1 MRKKSDKELGVVLP
15 ESMVD
20 TIANKKLT
28 DEQVGKIVRAVIWNS
43 MECHGDIVCETLV
56 ATLVGTYRGA
66 NAARIK
72 RIKASR
78 ESKKEYEKKRR
89 EKANIVEDAIL
100 KTVKENMEFHGIVGK
115 VRLGNSN
122 IPPIIPLAGDEKS
135 SSANADVH
143 AQTGK
148 RTTGQTKAEKT
159 KQHQK
164 GALDA
169 DNGTAR
175 PKAGSSRPTE
185 RKLARSGD
193 IRERPEPTSKKT
205 GGGRCRWMD
214 AEGFC
219 TNEKMQGGGFKCI
232 GCENREPIG
241 ADGSPGTARPTTQ
254 TARGLWD
261 GAAVVVKAAEA
272 MMARHPN
279 SKSGKRAVERAIV
292 AAIADDNDGDRVAP
306 ETVDAI
312 EKAHAAW
319 CATDGWAADKGQF
332 VQALAAWI
340 RNGGWRKL
348 PPQKKKPA
356 PVKGDEISFDASL

>member
-148 RTTGQTKAEKT
+148 ATTRPTTGGPSTGGRRTGTT

-175 PKAGSSRPTE
+175 PKAGSARPTA
-185 RKLARSGD
+185 RKLGRSGD
-193 IRERPEPTSKKT
+193 IRERPETSSKKT
-205 GGGRCRWMD
+205 GG
-214 AEGFC
+214 A
-219 TNEKMQGGGFKCI
+219 N
-232 GCENREPIG
+232 
-241 ADGSPGTARPTTQ
+241 
-254 TARGLWD
+254 LWE

-279 SKSGKRAVERAIV
+279 AKSGKRAVERAIV
-292 AAIADDNDGDRVAP
+292 AAIADDTGDRLPP

-312 EKAHAAW
+312 RSAHEAW
-319 CATDGWAADKGQF
+319 CATDGWAEDKGQF

-356 PVKGDEISFDASL
+356 PQRRGDEINFDASL

>member
-135 SSANADVH
+135 SSAKTEVH
-143 AQTGK
+143 AHTGK
-148 RTTGQTKAEKT
+148 ATTGPTTGGPSTGGRRTGTT

-175 PKAGSSRPTE
+175 TKAGSARPTA

-193 IRERPEPTSKKT
+193 IRERPETSSKKT
-205 GGGRCRWMD
+205 GG
-214 AEGFC
+214 A
-219 TNEKMQGGGFKCI
+219 N
-232 GCENREPIG
+232 
-241 ADGSPGTARPTTQ
+241 
-254 TARGLWD
+254 LWD
-261 GAAVVVKAAEA
+261 GAAVVVNAAEA

-279 SKSGKRAVERAIV
+279 SKSGKRAVVRAI
-292 AAIADDNDGDRVAP
+292 AATVEEEPGEGP

-312 EKAHAAW
+312 RSAHEAW
-319 CATDGWAADKGQF
+319 CATDGWTEDKGQF

-356 PVKGDEISFDASL
+356 PSKGDEISFDASL

>member
-122 IPPIIPLAGDEKS
+122 IPPIIPLAGDKKS
-135 SSANADVH
+135 SSAKAEGH
-143 AQTGK
+143 APNGSPTT
-148 RTTGQTKAEKT
+148 RPTTGGPSTGGRRAGTT

-175 PKAGSSRPTE
+175 PKAGSARPTA

-193 IRERPEPTSKKT
+193 IRERLEPTSKKT
-205 GGGRCRWMD
+205 G
-214 AEGFC
+214 
-219 TNEKMQGGGFKCI
+219 
-232 GCENREPIG
+232 G
-241 ADGSPGTARPTTQ
+241 ADGSPGTARPTVQ
-254 TARGLWD
+254 KARGLWD
-261 GAAVVVKAAEA
+261 GAAVVVNAAEA

-279 SKSGKRAVERAIV
+279 SKSGKRAVVRAI
-292 AAIADDNDGDRVAP
+292 AATVEEEPGEGP

-312 EKAHAAW
+312 RTAHEAW
-319 CATDGWAADKGQF
+319 CATDGWAEDKGQF

-356 PVKGDEISFDASL
+356 PSKGDEISFDASL

>member
-135 SSANADVH
+135 SSAKTDVH
-143 AQTGK
+143 AHTGK
-148 RTTGQTKAEKT
+148 VTTRPTTGGPSTGGRRTGTT

-175 PKAGSSRPTE
+175 PKAGSARPTA
-185 RKLARSGD
+185 RKLGRSGD
-193 IRERPEPTSKKT
+193 IRERPETTSKKT
-205 GGGRCRWMD
+205 G
-214 AEGFC
+214 A
-219 TNEKMQGGGFKCI
+219 
-232 GCENREPIG
+232 P
-241 ADGSPGTARPTTQ
+241 
-254 TARGLWD
+254 GLWD
-261 GAAVVVKAAEA
+261 GAGVVVKAAEA

-279 SKSGKRAVERAIV
+279 AKSGKRAVVRAI
-292 AAIADDNDGDRVAP
+292 AATVEEEPGEGP

-312 EKAHAAW
+312 RTAHEAW
-319 CATDGWAADKGQF
+319 CATDGWAEDKGQF

-356 PVKGDEISFDASL
+356 PPKGDEISFDASL

>member
-15 ESMVD
+15 EGMVD
-20 TIANKKLT
+20 TINNRDLT
-28 DEQVGKIVRAVIWNS
+28 DAQVGKIIRAITWNS
-43 MECHGDIVCETLV
+43 MEYAQDDIVAKQLTTSLI
-56 ATLVGTYRGA
+56 GTYRTQ
-66 NAARIK
+66 NRIRITRIK
-72 RIKASR
+72 MVRGWKS
-78 ESKKEYEKKRR
+78 EYEKKKR
-89 EKANIVEDAIL
+89 ERAKLAEEKLLQQVDDTMDIHGNSMD
-100 KTVKENMEFHGIVGK
+100 FHGTTIGRK
-115 VRLGNSN
+115 EKNN

-135 SSANADVH
+135 SSAKTDVH

-148 RTTGQTKAEKT
+148 TTTRPTTGGPSTGGRRTGTT

-175 PKAGSSRPTE
+175 TTAGSARPTV

-205 GGGRCRWMD
+205 S
-214 AEGFC
+214 A
-219 TNEKMQGGGFKCI
+219 
-232 GCENREPIG
+232 P
-241 ADGSPGTARPTTQ
+241 
-254 TARGLWD
+254 GLWD
-261 GAAVVVKAAEA
+261 GAAEA

-279 SKSGKRAVERAIV
+279 AKSGKRAVERAIV
-292 AAIADDNDGDRVAP
+292 AAIADDTGDRLPP

-312 EKAHAAW
+312 RSAHEAW
-319 CATDGWAADKGQF
+319 CATEGWAEDKGQF

-356 PVKGDEISFDASL
+356 PQRRGDEINFDASL

>member
-135 SSANADVH
+135 SSAKTDVH
-143 AQTGK
+143 AHTGK
-148 RTTGQTKAEKT
+148 ATTRPTTGGRSTRSPGTGTT

-175 PKAGSSRPTE
+175 TKAGSARPTAQ
-185 RKLARSGD
+185 KLAASGD
-193 IRERPEPTSKKT
+193 IRERPENSSKKT
-205 GGGRCRWMD
+205 GG
-214 AEGFC
+214 A
-219 TNEKMQGGGFKCI
+219 N
-232 GCENREPIG
+232 
-241 ADGSPGTARPTTQ
+241 
-254 TARGLWD
+254 LWD

-279 SKSGKRAVERAIV
+279 SKSGKRAVVRAI
-292 AAIADDNDGDRVAP
+292 AATVEEEPGEGP

-312 EKAHAAW
+312 RSAHEAW
-319 CATDGWAADKGQF
+319 CATDGWAEDKGQF

-356 PVKGDEISFDASL
+356 PSKGDEISFDASL

>member
-135 SSANADVH
+135 SSAKTDVH
-143 AQTGK
+143 AHTGK
-148 RTTGQTKAEKT
+148 ATTGPTTGGPSTGGRRTGTTKR
-159 KQHQK
+159 
-164 GALDA
+164 
-169 DNGTAR
+169 NGTKR
-175 PKAGSSRPTE
+175 NKGDAGTDAAPATRGEQPTASRG
-185 RKLARSGD
+185 AA
-193 IRERPEPTSKKT
+193 TSKKT

-241 ADGSPGTARPTTQ
+241 ADGSPETARPTVQ
-254 TARGLWD
+254 KARGLWD

-279 SKSGKRAVERAIV
+279 AKSGKRAVVRAI
-292 AAIADDNDGDRVAP
+292 AATVEEEPGEGP

-312 EKAHAAW
+312 RTAHEAW
-319 CATDGWAADKGQF
+319 CATDGWAEDKGQF

-356 PVKGDEISFDASL
+356 PPKGDEISFDASL

>member
-135 SSANADVH
+135 SSAKTDVH
-143 AQTGK
+143 AHTGK
-148 RTTGQTKAEKT
+148 ATTRPTTGGPSTGGRRTGTT

-175 PKAGSSRPTE
+175 PKAGSARPTA
-185 RKLARSGD
+185 RKLGRSGD

-205 GGGRCRWMD
+205 G
-214 AEGFC
+214 A
-219 TNEKMQGGGFKCI
+219 
-232 GCENREPIG
+232 P
-241 ADGSPGTARPTTQ
+241 
-254 TARGLWD
+254 GLWD

-279 SKSGKRAVERAIV
+279 AKSGKRAVVRAI
-292 AAIADDNDGDRVAP
+292 AATVEEGPGEGP

-312 EKAHAAW
+312 RSAHEAW
-319 CATDGWAADKGQF
+319 CATDGWAEDKGQF

-356 PVKGDEISFDASL
+356 PPKGDEISFDASL

>member
-56 ATLVGTYRGA
+56 ATLMGTYRGA
-66 NAARIK
+66 NSARIK

-143 AQTGK
+143 AHTGK
-148 RTTGQTKAEKT
+148 ATTRPTTGGPSTGGRRTGTTKPKREAPN
-159 KQHQK
+159 
-164 GALDA
+164 A

-175 PKAGSSRPTE
+175 PKAGSARPTA

-193 IRERPEPTSKKT
+193 IRERPETSSKKT
-205 GGGRCRWMD
+205 GG
-214 AEGFC
+214 A
-219 TNEKMQGGGFKCI
+219 N
-232 GCENREPIG
+232 
-241 ADGSPGTARPTTQ
+241 
-254 TARGLWD
+254 LWD
-261 GAAVVVKAAEA
+261 GAAVVEKAAEA

-279 SKSGKRAVERAIV
+279 SKSGKRAVVRTI
-292 AAIADDNDGDRVAP
+292 AATVEEEPGEGP

-312 EKAHAAW
+312 RSAHEAW
-319 CATDGWAADKGQF
+319 CATDGWAEDKGQF

-356 PVKGDEISFDASL
+356 TVKGDEISFDASL

>member
-135 SSANADVH
+135 SSAKTDVH

-148 RTTGQTKAEKT
+148 TTTRPTTGGPSTGGRRTGTT

-175 PKAGSSRPTE
+175 TKAGSARPTA
-185 RKLARSGD
+185 RKLGRSGD
-193 IRERPEPTSKKT
+193 IRERPENSSKKT
-205 GGGRCRWMD
+205 G
-214 AEGFC
+214 A
-219 TNEKMQGGGFKCI
+219 
-232 GCENREPIG
+232 P
-241 ADGSPGTARPTTQ
+241 
-254 TARGLWD
+254 GLWG

-279 SKSGKRAVERAIV
+279 SKSGKRAVVRAI
-292 AAIADDNDGDRVAP
+292 AATVEEEPGEGP

-312 EKAHAAW
+312 RSAHEAW
-319 CATDGWAADKGQF
+319 CATDGWAEDKGQF

-356 PVKGDEISFDASL
+356 PSKGDEISFDASL

>member
-122 IPPIIPLAGDEKS
+122 IPPIIPLAGEEKS
-135 SSANADVH
+135 SSAKTDVH
-143 AQTGK
+143 AHTGK
-148 RTTGQTKAEKT
+148 ATTRPTTGSPTKGGRRTGTT

-175 PKAGSSRPTE
+175 PKAGSARPTA

-205 GGGRCRWMD
+205 
-214 AEGFC
+214 
-219 TNEKMQGGGFKCI
+219 T
-232 GCENREPIG
+232 G
-241 ADGSPGTARPTTQ
+241 ANLR
-254 TARGLWD
+254 D

-279 SKSGKRAVERAIV
+279 SKSGKRAVVRAI
-292 AAIADDNDGDRVAP
+292 AATVEEEPGEGP
-306 ETVDAI
+306 ETVEAI
-312 EKAHAAW
+312 RSAHEAW
-319 CATDGWAADKGQF
+319 CATDGWAEDKGQF

-356 PVKGDEISFDASL
+356 PQRRGDEINFGASL

>member
-115 VRLGNSN
+115 VRLGKSN

-135 SSANADVH
+135 SSAKTDVH
-143 AQTGK
+143 AHTGK
-148 RTTGQTKAEKT
+148 ATTSLTTGGPSTGGRRTGTTKPKREAP
-159 KQHQK
+159 
-164 GALDA
+164 DA

-175 PKAGSSRPTE
+175 TKAGSARPTA

-205 GGGRCRWMD
+205 G
-214 AEGFC
+214 A
-219 TNEKMQGGGFKCI
+219 
-232 GCENREPIG
+232 P
-241 ADGSPGTARPTTQ
+241 
-254 TARGLWD
+254 GLWD
-261 GAAVVVKAAEA
+261 GAAVVVNAAEA

-279 SKSGKRAVERAIV
+279 AKSGKRAVVRAI
-292 AAIADDNDGDRVAP
+292 AATVEEEPGEGP

-312 EKAHAAW
+312 RSAHAAW
-319 CATDGWAADKGQF
+319 CATDGWAEDKGQF

-348 PPQKKKPA
+348 PPQKKKPV
-356 PVKGDEISFDASL
+356 PPKGDEISFDASL